1 MLAKLLLPD
10 LAGLALSNITVDKQT
25 IVLEIQIVT
34 SQAPCPT
41 CGVVSDR
48 VHSRYTRHPQD
59 LAWAALSVR
68 WHLRVRRFRC
78 LNPVCPQ
85 QLFAER
91 LPDILPPDARRT
103 ERLTEALRQLALTAG
118 ALAASRLSTK
128 LGGSSSASTLLRIL
142 RSTNLP
148 ESEAP
153 KVVGL
158 DEWAWRKG
166 RTYGTIMVDLEAH
179 RVLDLLPDCR
189 SESVAE
195 WLQRYPSITVISRD
209 RSGPFASA
217 AAQGAPQA
225 TQVADRFHLLKNLT
239 ETLQRVFDQHRSQL
253 DAVRAAVNQ
262 PAAAPASEP
271 ATTARPSAA
280 AQRAERQVQRQARYQ
295 ELRQL
300 HASGMTRAQ
309 IAARVGLS
317 RKTVS
322 RWLNTTA
329 YPAHPGAKRRGRP
342 YGSQLDPF
350 KPYLLERFQ
359 AGCHNARLLYEEIR
373 TQGFAGCSSLVR
385 KFLTVIRRC
394 LGQGT
399 PVPIQTTP
407 RYSIADLVFCVL
419 RRPKD
424 MTEEHQA
431 LIARIEASDEV
442 VRTAC
447 QLAQTFA
454 VMVRERRAEDLQAG
468 LEQADTSGIA
478 AFRTFVAGLRRDEAA
493 VRAGL
498 ELPWSQGQTEGQIH
512 RLKLIKRAG
521 YGRASFELLRQRVV
535 AAA

>member
-10 LAGLALSNITVDKQT
+10 LAGLELTNITVDAQT
-25 IVLEIQIVT
+25 IILELRIGT
-34 SQAPCPT
+34 NQAACPT
-41 CGVVSDR
+41 CGVLSER
-48 VHSRYTRHPQD
+48 VHSRYTRHPRD

-68 WHLRVRRFRC
+68 WHLLVRRFRC
-78 LNPVCPQ
+78 RNPVCPQ

-103 ERLTEALRQLALTAG
+103 ARLTEALHQVALTAG
-118 ALAASRLSTK
+118 ANAGSRLSIK

-142 RSTNLP
+142 RSTTLP
-148 ESEAP
+148 EPKAP

-195 WLQRYPSITVISRD
+195 WLQRHPSITVISRD

-225 TQVADRFHLLKNLT
+225 TQVADRFHVLKNLT
-239 ETLQRVFDQHRSQL
+239 ETLQRVFEQHRSQL
-253 DAVRAAVNQ
+253 DAVRGSLDQ
-262 PAAAPASEP
+262 PVAAPAGDPSP
-271 ATTARPSAA
+271 TARPSAA
-280 AQRAERQVQRQARYQ
+280 TQRAEQQAQRHARYQ
-295 ELRQL
+295 EVRQL
-300 HASGMTRAQ
+300 HTSGMTRTQ
-309 IAARVGLS
+309 IAQRVGLS

-322 RWLNTTA
+322 RWLNSTA

-359 AGCHNARLLYEEIR
+359 AGCHNGRRLYQEIQA
-373 TQGFAGCSSLVR
+373 QGYRGCDSLVR
-385 KFLTVIRRC
+385 KFITLVRRAEE
-394 LGQGT
+394 QGRS
-399 PVPIQTTP
+399 VPTKPTP
-407 RYSIADLVFCVL
+407 RYSIPDLVFCVL
-419 RRPKD
+419 RQPD
-424 MTEEHQA
+424 QMTEEHKA
-431 LIARIEASDEV
+431 VIAQIEAVDGV
-442 VRTAC
+442 LCTAC

-454 VMVRERRAEDLQAG
+454 VMVRERRAEELQSW

-478 AFRTFVAGLRRDEAA
+478 AFRTFVAGLRRDESA
-493 VRAGL
+493 VRAAL
-498 ELPWSQGQTEGQIH
+498 ELPWSQGQVEGQIH

-521 YGRASFELLRQRVV
+521 YGRASFALLRQRVI